1 MPGRKMSTLEDRA
14 MSKILCA
21 TRGGEASYRTQDAV
35 IARAKEEGA
44 TILFLYV
51 VDVEFLNKTARAV
64 RPDVMQQEMEKMGR
78 FLLAMACERA
88 AKEGVAAETVLCG
101 GTLAEALIEVARE
114 HEVTLIAFGRP
125 AKGGVFRL
133 ADLVRLG
140 QKIEGET
147 GIPTAII
154 GGDETSP
161 RDEVSPADESS
172 SEDEASP
179 GDESSPGDDSSPT
192 GG

>member
-1 MPGRKMSTLEDRA
+1 

-44 TILFLYV
+44 TVLFLYV
-51 VDVEFLNKTARAV
+51 VDVEFLKRTARAV
-64 RPDVMQQEMEKMGR
+64 RPDVMQHEMEKMGR

-88 AKEGVAAETVLCG
+88 ARGGVEAETVLCG
-101 GTLAEALIEVARE
+101 GTLAEALVEVARE

-133 ADLVRLG
+133 SDLEKLTQR
-140 QKIEGET
+140 IEKET
-147 GIPTAII
+147 GIPTEIV
-154 GGDETSP
+154 GGEK
-161 RDEVSPADESS
+161 VLPADESS
-172 SEDEASP
+172 SV
-179 GDESSPGDDSSPT
+179 DDSPPT
-192 GG
+192 GE